1 MQVVI
6 IIKEEF
12 FVKLFSS
19 KKKIAIIG
27 TMLTTMLAG
36 TIAYAAT
43 PIKQDAYYDT
53 FKLVVNGTE
62 QFISDTALKPF
73 IANSRVY
80 VPIST
85 LQNLGIANVQWTP
98 AASGQAASLAV
109 SPKGGTASGEVA
121 LYQQQLAALNTQ
133 LQAKDSEL
141 TTLKADKARL
151 EAEVDKLKSTSS
163 SSTSI
168 SSKDLQ
174 TLEDTLNDTRSL
186 NRYSG
191 GTGVGT
197 LYFTFEVDE
206 YRGDVEIDMYPDVEI
221 TSSILTALQ
230 ASREA
235 GYFDDFIEDIAIEAS
250 KQFKNADIIIN
261 VYKDKARN
269 RPSVLHEFKYDGRL
283 RDTISDAR

>member
-1 MQVVI
+1 M
-6 IIKEEF
+6 
-12 FVKLFSS
+12 KLFSS

-53 FKLVVNGTE
+53 FKLVVNGSE

-80 VPIST
+80 VPIAT

-133 LQAKDSEL
+133 LQAKDSEI

-151 EAEVDKLKSTSS
+151 EAEVDKLKQS
-163 SSTSI
+163 SSTSGDI
-168 SSKDLQ
+168 SSKDL
-174 TLEDTLNDTRSL
+174 TALEDTLNDDRDF

-191 GTGVGT
+191 PTGVGT
-197 LYFTFEVDE
+197 LYFDFEVDE
-206 YRGDVEIDMYPDVEI
+206 YRGDIEIDMYID
-221 TSSILTALQ
+221 SKLDADALD
-230 ASREA
+230 ALKDDYRD
-235 GYFDDFIEDIAIEAS
+235 FDDFIEEIAEEAVRS
-250 KQFKNADIIIN
+250 FKNSDVIIN
-261 VYKDKARN
+261 VYNGTARSN
-269 RPSVLHEFKYDGRL
+269 PSSIVEYEYDGRL
-283 RDTISDAR
+283 RDSIQDAR

>member
-1 MQVVI
+1 M
-6 IIKEEF
+6 
-12 FVKLFSS
+12 KLFSS

-53 FKLVVNGTE
+53 FKLVVNGSE

-80 VPIST
+80 VPIAT

-98 AASGQAASLAV
+98 AATGQAASLAV

-133 LQAKDSEL
+133 LQSKDSEI

-151 EAEVDKLKSTSS
+151 EAEIDKLKQS
-163 SSTSI
+163 SSTSGDI
-168 SSKDLQ
+168 SSKDL
-174 TLEDTLNDTRSL
+174 TALEDSLNDDRDF

-191 GTGVGT
+191 PTGVGT
-197 LYFTFEVDE
+197 LYFDFEVDE
-206 YRGDVEIDMYPDVEI
+206 YRGDIEIDMYVD
-221 TSSILTALQ
+221 SKLDADALD
-230 ASREA
+230 ALKDDYRD
-235 GYFDDFIEDIAIEAS
+235 FDDFIEEIAEEAVRT
-250 KQFKNADIIIN
+250 FKNSDITIN
-261 VYKDKARN
+261 VYNGTARSN
-269 RPSVLHEFKYDGRL
+269 PSSIVEYEYDGRL
-283 RDTISDAR
+283 RDSIQD

>member
-1 MQVVI
+1 M
-6 IIKEEF
+6 
-12 FVKLFSS
+12 KLFSS

-53 FKLVVNGTE
+53 FKLVVNGSE

-80 VPIST
+80 VPIAT

-133 LQAKDSEL
+133 LQAKDSEI

-151 EAEVDKLKSTSS
+151 EAEVDKLKQS
-163 SSTSI
+163 SSTSGDI
-168 SSKDLQ
+168 SSKDL
-174 TLEDTLNDTRSL
+174 TALEDSLNDDRDF

-191 GTGVGT
+191 PTGVGT
-197 LYFTFEVDE
+197 LYFDFEVDE
-206 YRGDVEIDMYPDVEI
+206 YRGDIEIDMYID
-221 TSSILTALQ
+221 SKLDADALD
-230 ASREA
+230 ALKDDYRD
-235 GYFDDFIEDIAIEAS
+235 FDDFIEEIAEEAVRT
-250 KQFKNADIIIN
+250 FKNSDITIN
-261 VYKDKARN
+261 VYNGTARSN
-269 RPSVLHEFKYDGRL
+269 PSSIVEYEYDGRL
-283 RDTISDAR
+283 RDSIQDAR

>member
-1 MQVVI
+1 M
-6 IIKEEF
+6 
-12 FVKLFSS
+12 KLFSS

-80 VPIST
+80 VPIAT

-133 LQAKDSEL
+133 LQAKDSEI

-151 EAEVDKLKSTSS
+151 EAEVDKLKQS
-163 SSTSI
+163 SSTSGDI
-168 SSKDLQ
+168 SSKDL
-174 TLEDTLNDTRSL
+174 TALEDSLNDDRDF

-191 GTGVGT
+191 PTGVGT
-197 LYFTFEVDE
+197 LYFDFEVDE
-206 YRGDVEIDMYPDVEI
+206 YRGDIEIDMYID
-221 TSSILTALQ
+221 SKLDSTALN
-230 ASREA
+230 ALKDDYRD
-235 GYFDDFIEDIAIEAS
+235 FDDFIEEIAEEAVRT
-250 KQFKNADIIIN
+250 FKNSDITIN
-261 VYKDKARN
+261 VYNGTARSN
-269 RPSVLHEFKYDGRL
+269 PSSIVEYEYDGRL
-283 RDTISDAR
+283 RDSIQD

>member
-1 MQVVI
+1 M
-6 IIKEEF
+6 
-12 FVKLFSS
+12 KLFSS

-80 VPIST
+80 VPIAT

-109 SPKGGTASGEVA
+109 SPKGGTVSGEVA

-133 LQAKDSEL
+133 LQAKDSEI

-151 EAEVDKLKSTSS
+151 EAEVDKLKQSSS

-174 TLEDTLNDTRSL
+174 SLEDELNDARSFNRYIGGDNTIGTLN
-186 NRYSG
+186 
-191 GTGVGT
+191 
-197 LYFTFEVDE
+197 FTYEVDE
-206 YRGDVEIDMYPDVEI
+206 YRGDIEIEMYPTTEI
-221 TSSILTALQ
+221 TSTMLTALK
-230 ASREA
+230 ASRESS
-235 GYFDDFIEDIAIEAS
+235 YFDEFIEDIAVEAS
-250 KQFKNADIIIN
+250 KQFKSSDIVIN
-261 VYKDKARN
+261 LYDDRERN
-269 RPSVLHEFKYDGRL
+269 RPSEIMSFDYDGRL
-283 RDTISDAR
+283 RNSIQDAK

>member
-1 MQVVI
+1 M
-6 IIKEEF
+6 
-12 FVKLFSS
+12 KLFSS

-80 VPIST
+80 VPIAT

-98 AASGQAASLAV
+98 AATGQAASLAV

-121 LYQQQLAALNTQ
+121 LHQQQLAALNTQ
-133 LQAKDSEL
+133 LQAKDSEI

-151 EAEVDKLKSTSS
+151 EAEIDKLKQS
-163 SSTSI
+163 SSTSGDI
-168 SSKDLQ
+168 SSKDL
-174 TLEDTLNDTRSL
+174 TALEDSLNDDRDF

-191 GTGVGT
+191 PTGVGT
-197 LYFTFEVDE
+197 LYFDFEVDE
-206 YRGDVEIDMYPDVEI
+206 YRGDIEIDMYID
-221 TSSILTALQ
+221 SKLDSTALN
-230 ASREA
+230 ALKDDYRD
-235 GYFDDFIEDIAIEAS
+235 FDDFIEEIAEEAVRT
-250 KQFKNADIIIN
+250 FKNSDITIK
-261 VYKDKARN
+261 VYNGTARSN
-269 RPSVLHEFKYDGRL
+269 PSSIVEYEYDGRL
-283 RDTISDAR
+283 RDSIQDAR

>member
-1 MQVVI
+1 M
-6 IIKEEF
+6 
-12 FVKLFSS
+12 KLFSS

-80 VPIST
+80 VPIAT

-98 AASGQAASLAV
+98 AATGQAASLAV

-133 LQAKDSEL
+133 LQSKDSEI

-151 EAEVDKLKSTSS
+151 EAEIDKLKQS
-163 SSTSI
+163 SSTSGDI
-168 SSKDLQ
+168 SSKDL
-174 TLEDTLNDTRSL
+174 TALEDSLNDDRDF

-191 GTGVGT
+191 PTGVGT
-197 LYFTFEVDE
+197 LYFDFEVDE
-206 YRGDVEIDMYPDVEI
+206 YRGDIEIDMYID
-221 TSSILTALQ
+221 SKLDADALD
-230 ASREA
+230 ALKDDYRD
-235 GYFDDFIEDIAIEAS
+235 FDDFIEEIAEEAVRT
-250 KQFKNADIIIN
+250 FKNSDITIN
-261 VYKDKARN
+261 VYNGTARSN
-269 RPSVLHEFKYDGRL
+269 PSSIVEYEYDGRL
-283 RDTISDAR
+283 RDSIQDAR

>member
-1 MQVVI
+1 M
-6 IIKEEF
+6 
-12 FVKLFSS
+12 KLFSS

-80 VPIST
+80 VPIAT

-98 AASGQAASLAV
+98 AATGQAASLAV

-133 LQAKDSEL
+133 LQSKDSEI

-151 EAEVDKLKSTSS
+151 EAEIDKLKQS
-163 SSTSI
+163 SSTSGDI
-168 SSKDLQ
+168 SSKDL
-174 TLEDTLNDTRSL
+174 TALEDSLNDDRDF

-191 GTGVGT
+191 PTGVGT
-197 LYFTFEVDE
+197 LYFDFEVDE
-206 YRGDVEIDMYPDVEI
+206 YRGDIEIDMYID
-221 TSSILTALQ
+221 SKLDSTALN
-230 ASREA
+230 ALKDDYRD
-235 GYFDDFIEDIAIEAS
+235 FDDFIEEIAEEAVRS
-250 KQFKNADIIIN
+250 FKNSDVIIN
-261 VYKDKARN
+261 VYNGTARSN
-269 RPSVLHEFKYDGRL
+269 PSRIVEYEYDGR
-283 RDTISDAR
+283 

>member
-1 MQVVI
+1 M
-6 IIKEEF
+6 
-12 FVKLFSS
+12 KLFSS

-53 FKLVVNGTE
+53 FKLVVNGSE

-80 VPIST
+80 VPIAT

-133 LQAKDSEL
+133 LQAKDSEI

-151 EAEVDKLKSTSS
+151 EAEVDKLKQS
-163 SSTSI
+163 SSTSGDI
-168 SSKDLQ
+168 SSKDL
-174 TLEDTLNDTRSL
+174 TALEDSLNDDRDF

-191 GTGVGT
+191 PTGVGT
-197 LYFTFEVDE
+197 LYFDFEVDE
-206 YRGDVEIDMYPDVEI
+206 YRGDIEIDMYID
-221 TSSILTALQ
+221 SKLDSTALN
-230 ASREA
+230 ALKDDYRD
-235 GYFDDFIEDIAIEAS
+235 FDDFIEEIAEEAVRT
-250 KQFKNADIIIN
+250 FKNSDITIN
-261 VYKDKARN
+261 VYNGTARSN
-269 RPSVLHEFKYDGRL
+269 PSSIVEYEYDGRL
-283 RDTISDAR
+283 RDSIQDAR

>member
-1 MQVVI
+1 M
-6 IIKEEF
+6 
-12 FVKLFSS
+12 KLFSS

-53 FKLVVNGTE
+53 FKLVVNGSE

-80 VPIST
+80 VPIAT

-133 LQAKDSEL
+133 LQAKDSEI
-141 TTLKADKARL
+141 TTLKADKAKL
-151 EAEVDKLKSTSS
+151 EAEVDKLKSSS
-163 SSTSI
+163 SSSSSSI
-168 SSKDLQ
+168 STKSLQ
-174 TLEDTLNDTRSL
+174 ALEDDLNDTRSL
-186 NRYSG
+186 NKYVG
-191 GTGVGT
+191 GSNTIGT
-197 LYFTFEVDE
+197 LNFTYEVDE
-206 YRGDVEIDMYPDVEI
+206 YRGDIEIEMYPDTEI
-221 TSSILTALQ
+221 TSSMLSALKE
-230 ASREA
+230 SREA
-235 GYFDDFIEDIAIEAS
+235 GYFDDFIEDISIEAS
-250 KQFKNADIIIN
+250 KQFKNSDIIIKL
-261 VYKDKARN
+261 YKDRSRN
-269 RPSVLHEFKYDGRL
+269 RPSVLHEFEYDGRL
-283 RDTISDAR
+283 RDTIKDAK

>member
-80 VPIST
+80 VPIAT

-133 LQAKDSEL
+133 LQAKDSEI

-151 EAEVDKLKSTSS
+151 EAEIDKLKQS
-163 SSTSI
+163 SSTSGDI
-168 SSKDLQ
+168 SSKDL
-174 TLEDTLNDTRSL
+174 TALEDSLNDDRDF

-191 GTGVGT
+191 PTGVGT
-197 LYFTFEVDE
+197 LYFDFEVDE
-206 YRGDVEIDMYPDVEI
+206 YRGDIEIDMYID
-221 TSSILTALQ
+221 SKLDSTALN
-230 ASREA
+230 ALKDDYRD
-235 GYFDDFIEDIAIEAS
+235 FDDFIEEIAEEAVRS
-250 KQFKNADIIIN
+250 FKNSDVIIN
-261 VYKDKARN
+261 VYNGTARSN
-269 RPSVLHEFKYDGRL
+269 PSRIVEYEYDGRL
-283 RDTISDAR
+283 RDSIQD

>member
-1 MQVVI
+1 M
-6 IIKEEF
+6 
-12 FVKLFSS
+12 KLFSS

-53 FKLVVNGTE
+53 FKLVVNGSE

-80 VPIST
+80 VPIAT

-109 SPKGGTASGEVA
+109 SPKGGTAGGEVA

-133 LQAKDSEL
+133 LQAKDSEI

-151 EAEVDKLKSTSS
+151 EAEIDKLKQS
-163 SSTSI
+163 SSTSGDI
-168 SSKDLQ
+168 SSKDL
-174 TLEDTLNDTRSL
+174 TALEDSLNDDRDF

-191 GTGVGT
+191 PTGVGT
-197 LYFTFEVDE
+197 LYFDFEVDE
-206 YRGDVEIDMYPDVEI
+206 YRGDIEIDMYID
-221 TSSILTALQ
+221 SKLDSTALN
-230 ASREA
+230 ALKDDYRD
-235 GYFDDFIEDIAIEAS
+235 FDDFIEEIAEEAVRT
-250 KQFKNADIIIN
+250 FKNSDITIN
-261 VYKDKARN
+261 VYNGTARSN
-269 RPSVLHEFKYDGRL
+269 PSSIVEYEYDGRL
-283 RDTISDAR
+283 RDSIQDAR

>member
-1 MQVVI
+1 M
-6 IIKEEF
+6 
-12 FVKLFSS
+12 KLFSS
-19 KKKIAIIG
+19 KKKLAIIG

-80 VPIST
+80 VPIAT

-98 AASGQAASLAV
+98 AATGQAASLAV

-133 LQAKDSEL
+133 LQSKDSEI

-151 EAEVDKLKSTSS
+151 EAEIDKLKQS
-163 SSTSI
+163 SSTSGDI
-168 SSKDLQ
+168 SSKDL
-174 TLEDTLNDTRSL
+174 TALEDSLNDDRDF

-191 GTGVGT
+191 PTGVGT
-197 LYFTFEVDE
+197 LYFDFEVDE
-206 YRGDVEIDMYPDVEI
+206 YRGDIEIDMYID
-221 TSSILTALQ
+221 SKLDSTALN
-230 ASREA
+230 ALKDDYRD
-235 GYFDDFIEDIAIEAS
+235 FDDFIEEIAEEAVRT
-250 KQFKNADIIIN
+250 FKNSDITIK
-261 VYKDKARN
+261 VYNGTARSN
-269 RPSVLHEFKYDGRL
+269 PSSIVEYEYDGRL
-283 RDTISDAR
+283 RDSIQDAR

>member
-1 MQVVI
+1 
-6 IIKEEF
+6 
-12 FVKLFSS
+12 VKLFSS

-80 VPIST
+80 VPIAT

-133 LQAKDSEL
+133 LQAKEAEL
-141 TTLKADKARL
+141 TTLRADKTRL
-151 EAEVDKLKSTSS
+151 EAEVDKLKQS
-163 SSTSI
+163 SSTSGDI
-168 SSKDLQ
+168 SSKDL
-174 TLEDTLNDTRSL
+174 TALEDTLNDDRDF

-191 GTGVGT
+191 PTGVGT
-197 LYFTFEVDE
+197 LYFDFEVDE
-206 YRGDVEIDMYPDVEI
+206 YRGDIEIDMYID
-221 TSSILTALQ
+221 SKLDSTALN
-230 ASREA
+230 ALKDDYRD
-235 GYFDDFIEDIAIEAS
+235 FDDFIEEIAEEAVRT
-250 KQFKNADIIIN
+250 FKNSDITIK
-261 VYKDKARN
+261 VYNGTARSN
-269 RPSVLHEFKYDGRL
+269 PSSIVEYEYDGRL
-283 RDTISDAR
+283 RDSIQDAR

>member
-1 MQVVI
+1 M
-6 IIKEEF
+6 
-12 FVKLFSS
+12 KLFSS

-53 FKLVVNGTE
+53 FKLVVNGSE

-80 VPIST
+80 VPIAT

-133 LQAKDSEL
+133 LQAKDSEI
-141 TTLKADKARL
+141 TTLKADKAKL
-151 EAEVDKLKSTSS
+151 EAEVDKLKSSS
-163 SSTSI
+163 SSSSSSI
-168 SSKDLQ
+168 SAKSLQ
-174 TLEDTLNDTRSL
+174 ALEDDLNDTRSL
-186 NRYSG
+186 NKYVG
-191 GTGVGT
+191 GSNTIGT
-197 LYFTFEVDE
+197 LNFTYEVDE
-206 YRGDVEIDMYPDVEI
+206 YRGDIEIEMYPDTEI
-221 TSSILTALQ
+221 TSSMLSALKE
-230 ASREA
+230 SREA
-235 GYFDDFIEDIAIEAS
+235 GYFDDFIEDISIEAS
-250 KQFKNADIIIN
+250 KQFKNSDIIIKL
-261 VYKDKARN
+261 YKDRSRN
-269 RPSVLHEFKYDGRL
+269 RPSVLHEFEYDGRL
-283 RDTISDAR
+283 RDTIKDAK

>member
-1 MQVVI
+1 M
-6 IIKEEF
+6 
-12 FVKLFSS
+12 KLFSS

-80 VPIST
+80 VPIAT

-98 AASGQAASLAV
+98 AASGQAASLSVA
-109 SPKGGTASGEVA
+109 PKGGVDSAQLTA
-121 LYQQQLAALNTQ
+121 LQQQVAVLSSQVAT
-133 LQAKDSEL
+133 KDTEIA
-141 TTLKADKARL
+141 TLKADKARL
-151 EAEVDKLKSTSS
+151 EAEVDKLKQGSTSS
-163 SSTSI
+163 SDIT
-168 SSKDLQ
+168 SKDLQ
-174 TLEDTLNDTRSL
+174 TLEDTLNDGRSY

-191 GTGVGT
+191 GTGVGN

-206 YRGDVEIDMYPDVEI
+206 YRGDIEIDIYPEDEI
-221 TSSILTALQ
+221 TSSMLTALKDT
-230 ASREA
+230 REA
-235 GYFDDFIEDIAIEAS
+235 GYFDDFIEDIAVEAT
-250 KQFKNADIIIN
+250 KKFKNSDIIIN
-261 VYKDKARN
+261 LYDDKSRN
-269 RPSVLHEFKYDGRL
+269 RPSLIHEFEYDGRL
-283 RDTISDAR
+283 RDTIKDAK

>member
-1 MQVVI
+1 M
-6 IIKEEF
+6 
-12 FVKLFSS
+12 KLFSS
-19 KKKIAIIG
+19 KKKLAIIG

-36 TIAYAAT
+36 TIAYAAA

-53 FKLVVNGTE
+53 FKLVVNGSE

-80 VPIST
+80 VPIAT

-133 LQAKDSEL
+133 LQSKDSEI

-151 EAEVDKLKSTSS
+151 EAEIDKLKQS
-163 SSTSI
+163 SSTSGDI
-168 SSKDLQ
+168 SSKDL
-174 TLEDTLNDTRSL
+174 TALEDSLNDDRDF

-191 GTGVGT
+191 PTGVGT
-197 LYFTFEVDE
+197 LYFDFEVDE
-206 YRGDVEIDMYPDVEI
+206 YRGDIEIDMYID
-221 TSSILTALQ
+221 SKLDSTALN
-230 ASREA
+230 ALKDDYRD
-235 GYFDDFIEDIAIEAS
+235 FDDFIEEIAEEAVRT
-250 KQFKNADIIIN
+250 FKNSDITIK
-261 VYKDKARN
+261 VYNGTARSN
-269 RPSVLHEFKYDGRL
+269 PSSIVEYEYDGRL
-283 RDTISDAR
+283 RDSIQDAR

>member
-1 MQVVI
+1 M
-6 IIKEEF
+6 
-12 FVKLFSS
+12 KLFSS

-80 VPIST
+80 VPIAT

-133 LQAKDSEL
+133 LQAKDSEI

-151 EAEVDKLKSTSS
+151 EAEVDKLKQS
-163 SSTSI
+163 SSTSGDI
-168 SSKDLQ
+168 SSKDL
-174 TLEDTLNDTRSL
+174 TALEDSLNDDRDF

-191 GTGVGT
+191 PTGVGT
-197 LYFTFEVDE
+197 LYFDFEVDE
-206 YRGDVEIDMYPDVEI
+206 YRGDIEIDMYID
-221 TSSILTALQ
+221 SKLDSTALN
-230 ASREA
+230 ALKDDYRD
-235 GYFDDFIEDIAIEAS
+235 FDDFIEEIAEEAVRT
-250 KQFKNADIIIN
+250 FKNSDITIN
-261 VYKDKARN
+261 VYNGTARSN
-269 RPSVLHEFKYDGRL
+269 PSSIVEYEYDGRL
-283 RDTISDAR
+283 RDSIQDAR

>member
-1 MQVVI
+1 M
-6 IIKEEF
+6 
-12 FVKLFSS
+12 KLFSS

-53 FKLVVNGTE
+53 FKLVVNGSE

-80 VPIST
+80 VPIAT

-133 LQAKDSEL
+133 LQAKDSEI

-151 EAEVDKLKSTSS
+151 EAEVDKLKQS
-163 SSTSI
+163 SSTSGDI
-168 SSKDLQ
+168 SSKDL
-174 TLEDTLNDTRSL
+174 TALEDSLNDDRDF

-191 GTGVGT
+191 PTGVGT
-197 LYFTFEVDE
+197 LYFDFEVDE
-206 YRGDVEIDMYPDVEI
+206 YRGDIEIDMYID
-221 TSSILTALQ
+221 SKLDSTALN
-230 ASREA
+230 ALKDDYRD
-235 GYFDDFIEDIAIEAS
+235 FDDFIEEIAEEAVRS
-250 KQFKNADIIIN
+250 FKNSDVIIN
-261 VYKDKARN
+261 VYNGTARSN
-269 RPSVLHEFKYDGRL
+269 PSRIAEYEYDGRL
-283 RDTISDAR
+283 RDSIQDAR

>member
-1 MQVVI
+1 M
-6 IIKEEF
+6 
-12 FVKLFSS
+12 KLFSS

-80 VPIST
+80 VPIAT

-98 AASGQAASLAV
+98 AATGQAASLAV

-133 LQAKDSEL
+133 LQSKDSEI

-151 EAEVDKLKSTSS
+151 EAEVDKLKQS
-163 SSTSI
+163 SSTSGDI
-168 SSKDLQ
+168 SSKDL
-174 TLEDTLNDTRSL
+174 TALEDSLNDDRDF

-191 GTGVGT
+191 PTGVGT
-197 LYFTFEVDE
+197 LYFDFEVDE
-206 YRGDVEIDMYPDVEI
+206 YRGDIEIDMYID
-221 TSSILTALQ
+221 SKLDSTALN
-230 ASREA
+230 ALKDDYRD
-235 GYFDDFIEDIAIEAS
+235 FDDFIEEIAEEAVRT
-250 KQFKNADIIIN
+250 FKNSDITIN
-261 VYKDKARN
+261 VYNGTARSN
-269 RPSVLHEFKYDGRL
+269 PSSIVEYEYDGRL
-283 RDTISDAR
+283 RDSIQDAR

>member
-1 MQVVI
+1 M
-6 IIKEEF
+6 
-12 FVKLFSS
+12 KLFSS

-80 VPIST
+80 VPIAT

-133 LQAKDSEL
+133 LQAKDSEI

-151 EAEVDKLKSTSS
+151 EAEVDKLKQS
-163 SSTSI
+163 SSTSGDI
-168 SSKDLQ
+168 SSKDL
-174 TLEDTLNDTRSL
+174 TALEDTLNDDRDF

-191 GTGVGT
+191 PTGVGT
-197 LYFTFEVDE
+197 LYFDFEVDE
-206 YRGDVEIDMYPDVEI
+206 YRGDIEIDMYID
-221 TSSILTALQ
+221 SKLDSTALN
-230 ASREA
+230 ALKDDYRD
-235 GYFDDFIEDIAIEAS
+235 FDDFIEEIAEEAVRS
-250 KQFKNADIIIN
+250 FKNSDITIN
-261 VYKDKARN
+261 VYNGTARSN
-269 RPSVLHEFKYDGRL
+269 PSSIVEYEYDGRL
-283 RDTISDAR
+283 RDSIQDAR

>member
-1 MQVVI
+1 M
-6 IIKEEF
+6 
-12 FVKLFSS
+12 KLFSS

-80 VPIST
+80 VPIAT

-133 LQAKDSEL
+133 LQAKDSEI

-151 EAEVDKLKSTSS
+151 EAEIDKLKQS
-163 SSTSI
+163 SSTSGDI
-168 SSKDLQ
+168 SSKDL
-174 TLEDTLNDTRSL
+174 TALEDSLNDDRDF

-191 GTGVGT
+191 PTGVGT
-197 LYFTFEVDE
+197 LYFDFEVDE
-206 YRGDVEIDMYPDVEI
+206 YRGDIEIDMYID
-221 TSSILTALQ
+221 SKLDSTALN
-230 ASREA
+230 ALKDDYRD
-235 GYFDDFIEDIAIEAS
+235 FDDFIEEIAEEAVRT
-250 KQFKNADIIIN
+250 FKNSDITIN
-261 VYKDKARN
+261 VYNGTARSN
-269 RPSVLHEFKYDGRL
+269 PSSIVEYEYDGRL
-283 RDTISDAR
+283 RDSIQDAR

>member
-1 MQVVI
+1 M
-6 IIKEEF
+6 
-12 FVKLFSS
+12 KLFSS

-53 FKLVVNGTE
+53 FKLVVNGSE

-80 VPIST
+80 VPIAT

-133 LQAKDSEL
+133 LQAKDSEI
-141 TTLKADKARL
+141 TTLKADKVKL
-151 EAEVDKLKSTSS
+151 EAEVDKLKQS
-163 SSTSI
+163 SSTSGDI
-168 SSKDLQ
+168 SSKDL
-174 TLEDTLNDTRSL
+174 TALEDTLNGDRDFY
-186 NRYSG
+186 RYPSDFA
-191 GTGVGT
+191 T
-197 LYFTFEVDE
+197 LSFDIEVDE
-206 YRGDVEIDMYPDVEI
+206 YRGDIEIDMYLDRTL
-221 TSSILTALQ
+221 TSTELDDL
-230 ASREA
+230 RDE
-235 GYFDDFIEDIAIEAS
+235 YRDFDYFIEDIAEEAER
-250 KQFKNADIIIN
+250 KFKDSDIIIT
-261 VYKDKARN
+261 VYNGSSRSN
-269 RPSVLHEFKYDGRL
+269 PSKIVGYEYDGRL
-283 RDTISDAR
+283 KGSIQ

>member
-1 MQVVI
+1 M
-6 IIKEEF
+6 
-12 FVKLFSS
+12 KLFSS
-19 KKKIAIIG
+19 NKKIAIIG

-53 FKLVVNGTE
+53 FKLVVNGSE

-80 VPIST
+80 VPIAT

-133 LQAKDSEL
+133 LQSKDSEI

-151 EAEVDKLKSTSS
+151 EAEIDKLKQS
-163 SSTSI
+163 SSTSGDI
-168 SSKDLQ
+168 SSKDL
-174 TLEDTLNDTRSL
+174 TALEDSLNDDRDF

-191 GTGVGT
+191 PTGVGT
-197 LYFTFEVDE
+197 LYFDFEVDE
-206 YRGDVEIDMYPDVEI
+206 YRGDIEIDMYID
-221 TSSILTALQ
+221 SKLDSTALN
-230 ASREA
+230 ALKDDYRD
-235 GYFDDFIEDIAIEAS
+235 FDDFIEEIAEEAVRT
-250 KQFKNADIIIN
+250 FKNSDITIK
-261 VYKDKARN
+261 VYNGTARSN
-269 RPSVLHEFKYDGRL
+269 PSSIVEYEYDGRL
-283 RDTISDAR
+283 RDSIQDAR

>member
-1 MQVVI
+1 M
-6 IIKEEF
+6 
-12 FVKLFSS
+12 KLFSS

-133 LQAKDSEL
+133 LQSKDSEI

-151 EAEVDKLKSTSS
+151 EAEIDKLKQS
-163 SSTSI
+163 SSTSGDI
-168 SSKDLQ
+168 SSKDL
-174 TLEDTLNDTRSL
+174 TALEDSLNDDRDF

-191 GTGVGT
+191 PTGVGT
-197 LYFTFEVDE
+197 LYFDFEVDE
-206 YRGDVEIDMYPDVEI
+206 YRGDIEIDMYID
-221 TSSILTALQ
+221 SKLDSTALN
-230 ASREA
+230 ALKDDYRD
-235 GYFDDFIEDIAIEAS
+235 FDDFVEEIAEEAVRT
-250 KQFKNADIIIN
+250 FKNSDITIK
-261 VYKDKARN
+261 VYNGTARSN
-269 RPSVLHEFKYDGRL
+269 PSSIVEYEYDGRL
-283 RDTISDAR
+283 RDSIQDAR

>member
-1 MQVVI
+1 M
-6 IIKEEF
+6 
-12 FVKLFSS
+12 KLFSS

-80 VPIST
+80 VPIAT

-133 LQAKDSEL
+133 LQAKDSEI

-151 EAEVDKLKSTSS
+151 EAEVDKLKQS
-163 SSTSI
+163 SSTSGDI
-168 SSKDLQ
+168 SSKDL
-174 TLEDTLNDTRSL
+174 TALEDTLNDDRDF

-191 GTGVGT
+191 PTGVGT
-197 LYFTFEVDE
+197 LYFDFEVDE
-206 YRGDVEIDMYPDVEI
+206 YRGDIEIDMYID
-221 TSSILTALQ
+221 SKLDADALD
-230 ASREA
+230 ALKDDYRD
-235 GYFDDFIEDIAIEAS
+235 FDDFIEEIAEEAVRS
-250 KQFKNADIIIN
+250 FKNSDVIIN
-261 VYKDKARN
+261 VYNGTARSN
-269 RPSVLHEFKYDGRL
+269 PSRIVEYEYDGRL
-283 RDTISDAR
+283 RDSIQD

>member
-1 MQVVI
+1 M
-6 IIKEEF
+6 
-12 FVKLFSS
+12 KLFSS

-80 VPIST
+80 VPIAT

-133 LQAKDSEL
+133 LQSKDSEI

-151 EAEVDKLKSTSS
+151 EAEIDKLKQS
-163 SSTSI
+163 SSTSGDI
-168 SSKDLQ
+168 SSKDL
-174 TLEDTLNDTRSL
+174 TALEDSLNDDRDF

-191 GTGVGT
+191 PTGVGT
-197 LYFTFEVDE
+197 LYFDFEVDE
-206 YRGDVEIDMYPDVEI
+206 YRGDIEIDMYID
-221 TSSILTALQ
+221 SKLDSTALN
-230 ASREA
+230 ALKDDYRD
-235 GYFDDFIEDIAIEAS
+235 FDDFIEEIAEEAVRT
-250 KQFKNADIIIN
+250 FKNSDITIN
-261 VYKDKARN
+261 VYNGTARSN
-269 RPSVLHEFKYDGRL
+269 PSSIVEYEYDGRL
-283 RDTISDAR
+283 RDSIQDAR

>member
-1 MQVVI
+1 M
-6 IIKEEF
+6 
-12 FVKLFSS
+12 KLFSS

-80 VPIST
+80 VPIAT

-98 AASGQAASLAV
+98 AATGQAASLAV

-133 LQAKDSEL
+133 LQSKDSEI

-151 EAEVDKLKSTSS
+151 EAEIDKLKQS
-163 SSTSI
+163 SSTSGDI
-168 SSKDLQ
+168 SSKDL
-174 TLEDTLNDTRSL
+174 TALEDSLNDDRDF

-191 GTGVGT
+191 PTGVGT
-197 LYFTFEVDE
+197 LYFDFEVDE
-206 YRGDVEIDMYPDVEI
+206 YRGDIEIDMYID
-221 TSSILTALQ
+221 SKLDSTALN
-230 ASREA
+230 ALKDDYRD
-235 GYFDDFIEDIAIEAS
+235 FDDFIEEIAEEAVRT
-250 KQFKNADIIIN
+250 FKNSDITIN
-261 VYKDKARN
+261 VYNGTARSN
-269 RPSVLHEFKYDGRL
+269 PSSIVEYEYDGRL
-283 RDTISDAR
+283 RDSIQDAR